1 MRSGE
6 KTSARVKFA
15 YRFHL
20 KSNKSHAASSGHTA
34 RERWKWEKRRK
45 QIRKIGTSFSDGKIS
60 LMSSKKRWNG
70 AAAELYGLQVVER
83 KRGRAKCCKRNSI
96 NFPFIWF
103 TALRSFILF
112 AQRWRGEFS
121 SRPLI
126 CSLLCGESADGRTFS
141 ICLLNRWNRC

>member
-60 LMSSKKRWNG
+60 LMSSKKKGETELPRNFTG
-70 AAAELYGLQVVER
+70 NESSKESGGVQNAAREIQ
-83 KRGRAKCCKRNSI
+83 
-96 NFPFIWF
+96 
-103 TALRSFILF
+103 
-112 AQRWRGEFS
+112 
-121 SRPLI
+121 
-126 CSLLCGESADGRTFS
+126 
-141 ICLLNRWNRC
+141 